1 MVACQFNQNRALNL
15 LVKTSKPECV
25 WKTKSTLGEGTLWVK
40 KLNSLFFVDIKKK
53 KILILNLKTNKKK
66 ILKLNKEIGFI
77 AQIKKNIFILGLKS
91 ELRII
96 NLKDLKT
103 LHSIPIESNKPN
115 NRINDGK
122 TDPAGRLWF
131 GTMDNLEKKQTG
143 SLYCLDKNL
152 ILHKIDS
159 KYFITNGPAFIN
171 KNNFY
176 HTDSRKKIIYKIKI
190 NNKFKILKKNIFI
203 KFNKNE
209 GSPDG
214 MTTDSKNNLWVCHYH
229 GAKISVYDIKGRK
242 IHHINIPAKNITNC
256 TFGGSHNNEL
266 FISTALKGMSKNEIK
281 KYPLS
286 GSLFKIKINLK
297 GKKIM
302 PFKTLFF

>member
-1 MVACQFNQNRALNL
+1 M
-15 LVKTSKPECV
+15 LVKTSKPECL

-53 KILILNLKTNKKK
+53 KILILNYKTNKKK

-91 ELRII
+91 ELRIV
-96 NLKDLKT
+96 NLKNLKT
-103 LHSIPIESNKPN
+103 LYSMPVESSRPN

-122 TDPAGRLWF
+122 TDPMGRLWF
-131 GTMDNLEKKQTG
+131 GTMDNLEKKKSG

-152 ILHKIDS
+152 ILHKVDDG
-159 KYFITNGPAFIN
+159 YFITNGPAFIN

-176 HTDSRKKIIYKIKI
+176 HTDSKKRIIYKIKI
-190 NNKFKILKKNIFI
+190 NSKFKILKKTIFI
-203 KFNKNE
+203 KFNRNE

-214 MTTDSKNNLWVCHYH
+214 MTTDNNNNLWVCRYN
-229 GAKISVYDIKGRK
+229 GRGIFVYDLNGDK
-242 IHHINIPAKNITNC
+242 IHQILLPAKNITNC
-256 TFGGSHNNEL
+256 TFGGQLNNEL
-266 FISTALKGMSKNEIK
+266 FISTARKGMKTNEIK

-286 GSLFKIKINLK
+286 GSLFKVKTNLK
-297 GKKIM
+297 GKKSNT
-302 PFKTLFF
+302 FKTTRILA